1 MARHFDAA
9 FRAYA
14 GLSFWP
20 LAAFIVA
27 LVADLAYLR
36 TGASHWYDSALWAIA
51 LGLLGG
57 LVAGLPGAFYFLK
70 AIPRTN
76 TDASKLASVLMVL
89 EVAVLSLFAFNLALR
104 LILGP
109 SVPWAVWL
117 GTYLTVFGLVE
128 IVATGVIAWNLW
140 RRRRQRM
147 QVAMLRGEQPV
158 EQPVPTSRRP

>member
-1 MARHFDAA
+1 MARHFDTA
-9 FRAYA
+9 FRAFV
-14 GLSFWP
+14 GLSFLP

-27 LVADLAYLR
+27 LVADVAYLR
-36 TGASHWYDSALWAIA
+36 TGNVRWYDSALWAIA
-51 LGLLGG
+51 MGLLTG
-57 LVAGLPGAFYFLK
+57 LVAAMPGAFYFLK

-76 TDASKLASVLMVL
+76 SDGSKLASVLMVL

-117 GTYLTVFGLVE
+117 GTYLTVFGVAE
-128 IVATGVIAWNLW
+128 MVATGVIAGNLW
-140 RRRRQRM
+140 RRRRQRL
-147 QVAMLRGEQPV
+147 QVAMLRGEQPA